1 MKSVQE
7 FSTPWKERIYCPMV
21 NCGEFIPK
29 PVQVD
34 EKNPFE
40 VFCPK
45 CRTRVCTTCKQRAH
59 HVGKDCPQDWALE
72 AVLRMGKNAGWR
84 RCYKCRSLVELVQGC
99 SHITCRCK
107 AEFCYVCGAVWD
119 PVLGCPNFCP
129 GEEELERRRQEEEAR
144 IAEQEAEKAALEE
157 KERLEAV
164 EEAEALKRTQENKD
178 INTLRSH
185 QMSERDRFLA
195 YEKKMK
201 WLLWTRHGEGK
212 SALLAHYGDVH
223 SKMKERH
230 LKTATHLEDRQ
241 VYAEMELRTAL
252 KQRERSIRI
261 RLKHMEAYFDTI
273 GCNGVHGNPARVLT
287 DRDLLE
293 LRQQYNTRDDLERF
307 HEAKINVMR
316 DKQAKQMEHLLERQT
331 EELEKLG
338 DRLAEEVESM
348 EDKAAVEEER
358 FLTVFEERRKRLC
371 LRWAIQAEIELTK
384 LRESTGLRF
393 GPVSPIDIPP
403 CSDVTGIETHAELVS
418 E

>member
-1 MKSVQE
+1 MCMLSRRFQEKHFPTYPACLHHYCSGCLRVLISQAQADERRMPPRCCNKAIPGSIIKTVLTREEQRSFMKSVQE

-185 QMSERDRFLA
+185 QMSERDRF
-195 YEKKMK
+195 
-201 WLLWTRHGEGK
+201 
-212 SALLAHYGDVH
+212 
-223 SKMKERH
+223 
-230 LKTATHLEDRQ
+230 
-241 VYAEMELRTAL
+241 
-252 KQRERSIRI
+252 
-261 RLKHMEAYFDTI
+261 
-273 GCNGVHGNPARVLT
+273 
-287 DRDLLE
+287 
-293 LRQQYNTRDDLERF
+293 
-307 HEAKINVMR
+307 
-316 DKQAKQMEHLLERQT
+316 
-331 EELEKLG
+331 
-338 DRLAEEVESM
+338 
-348 EDKAAVEEER
+348 
-358 FLTVFEERRKRLC
+358 
-371 LRWAIQAEIELTK
+371 
-384 LRESTGLRF
+384 
-393 GPVSPIDIPP
+393 
-403 CSDVTGIETHAELVS
+403 
-418 E
+418 